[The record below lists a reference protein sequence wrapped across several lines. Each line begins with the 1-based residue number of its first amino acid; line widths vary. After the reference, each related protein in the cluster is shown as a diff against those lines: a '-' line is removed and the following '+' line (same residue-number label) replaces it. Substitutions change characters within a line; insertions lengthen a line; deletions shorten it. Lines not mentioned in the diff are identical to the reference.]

1 MKKTSRCFLAVI
13 AFIQIGSR
21 VWAWDYPG
29 HRAVN
34 QIALASLPT
43 NFPAFVKTPDVA
55 ERITFLAGEPDRWR
69 NTPDPTFAHYNEPDH
84 FIDIEFLTNFE
95 MTAETVS
102 PFRYTF
108 VSQLAAYRVA
118 NPGVLPQANPTNNF
132 KHTQEFFG
140 FLPWTINEYFS
151 KLRSEFSYL
160 KTFEQFGGTPD
171 EIQNAKENVIY
182 TMGVM
187 GHYVG
192 DGSMPLH
199 TTYHYNGWGKYP
211 NPKNFT
217 NDRNFH
223 ELIDGAYFVKV
234 GIGLDDLLTNVPPA
248 TLITTNADGI
258 FRPVINYITAQ
269 NQLVEPLYQLEK
281 DGKLSGEGALGL
293 EGKPFLQKQLVV
305 GGQMLGSIWLTAWE
319 TSSIDDHL
327 KRDLQKRNAP
337 AQPPAK

>member
-1 MKKTSRCFLAVI
+1 MKKISHFYLILTAFLLVSSRA
-13 AFIQIGSR
+13 
-21 VWAWDYPG
+21 WAWNYPG

-34 QIALASLPT
+34 QLAIASLPAG
-43 NFPAFVKTPDVA
+43 FPAFVKTPEAA
-55 ERITFLAGEPDRWR
+55 ERIAFLAGEPDRWR
-69 NTPDPTFAHYNEPDH
+69 NTPDMPFAHYNEPDH

-108 VSQLAAYRVA
+108 VSQLAAYRVVH
-118 NPGVLPQANPTNNF
+118 PEVLPQANATNNF

-140 FLPWTINEYFS
+140 MLPWAINEYFS

-160 KTFEQFGGTPD
+160 KTFEQCGGTPE
-171 EIQNAKENVIY
+171 EIRSAQENIIY

-192 DGSMPLH
+192 DGSQPLH

-217 NDRNFH
+217 NDRGFH

-234 GIGLDDLLTNVPPA
+234 GIGLPELLTNMPPA

-281 DGKLSGEGALGL
+281 DGKLSGTNSVGL

-305 GGQMLGSIWLTAWE
+305 GGQMLGSIWLTAYA
-319 TSSIDDHL
+319 TATVDDHL
-327 KRDLQKRNAP
+327 KRDLDARKSDAL
-337 AQPPAK
+337 PAK